1 MVTISQRWSEPSVG
15 IGDGLIRANPSGQ
28 HDLYHALDTTTTLE
42 QLQGLKVPELA
53 SLRNAA
59 YGPVEVVAEPGTY
72 QTGCNGT
79 VVSKLPPAPEPS
91 VQQVQAV
98 PRSMLV
104 SAPDSDMVRQGKLM
118 RERRQ
123 LIDWGEN
130 LYQQVDRLEQDKGDL
145 ERRYMESQSDL
156 EQTRRRCAELE
167 RLLHEG
173 AGAPTVGEN
182 SDLRKQL
189 AAYAVEIDVLREEK
203 AGLERTISDAQQS
216 LQRLGLE
223 RDGYL
228 QQVNDIASSHTS
240 LQQKLE
246 KLDSDRA
253 NEVKLKAAAEGRL
266 NDTKKELTTAH
277 ESLQHEQEQH
287 KRRLDA
293 LRQAEQQLRLKDE
306 QYGELLDVV
315 QPLTDNLKVLQD
327 NYVRQTR
334 EYEQFIENV
343 RRKQFEGDQ
352 TLQEVLHQVSAD
364 DTSAYQMGMEMDR
377 LRQEHS
383 QQLVDADS
391 YRRMQSESSVSLEQ
405 QLQAS
410 RLELGQAQQHLAQS
424 AANEQ
429 QYAAQVA
436 AQQAEIQ
443 HLKDHIA
450 RRRPPGPGPPWAR
463 RALEHNIARE
473 MKLASTGTDLFKV
486 HDGSGQKKEAR
497 FVVISD
503 GEMLMKWSKTP
514 GRLSSSC
521 TNLDLYSV
529 IRLDYGSMSRP
540 AILHDEQP
548 WLCFSLYS
556 TKRSY
561 DFICPNEA
569 VTRAYVLTLSRLCNW
584 ASGAVQ
590 TRSRFEYLKGW
601 CKIEESCYKKK
612 TSLSAALI
620 RAAGI
625 TSRRTRQ
632 SGLALPGEREQP
644 PGGASQQPPTPQ
656 SAYGAPTASA
666 AGYQPPV
673 APAYP
678 AAVTPASAP
687 GYQPP
692 AAPTYP
698 AAVAPAPAPGYPPLV
713 APAYPAAVAPAPAP
727 GVVYQPTPPP
737 PYSQPAAGGNPYAP
751 PAGAPQ
757 YAAPQY
763 PTGYPAPAGVS

>member
-1 MVTISQRWSEPSVG
+1 
-15 IGDGLIRANPSGQ
+15 
-28 HDLYHALDTTTTLE
+28 
-42 QLQGLKVPELA
+42 
-53 SLRNAA
+53 
-59 YGPVEVVAEPGTY
+59 
-72 QTGCNGT
+72 
-79 VVSKLPPAPEPS
+79 
-91 VQQVQAV
+91 
-98 PRSMLV
+98 MLV
-104 SAPDSDMVRQGKLM
+104 SAPDSDVVRQGRMM

-145 ERRYMESQSDL
+145 ERRYSDSQNEL

-203 AGLERTISDAQQS
+203 TGLERTIADAQHN
-216 LQRLGLE
+216 LQRLGME
-223 RDGYL
+223 RDGFM
-228 QQVNDIASSHTS
+228 QQVNDWASSHSS
-240 LQQKLE
+240 LQQKMD

-287 KRRLDA
+287 RRRLDA
-293 LRQAEQQLRLKDE
+293 LRQVEQQLRLKDE

-315 QPLTDNLKVLQD
+315 QPLSDNLKLLQD

-334 EYEQFIENV
+334 EYEQFIESV

-352 TLQEVLHQVSAD
+352 ALQGLLHQAGYD
-364 DTSAYQMGMEMDR
+364 DSAYQMSLEMER

-383 QQLVDADS
+383 QQLVDADRL
-391 YRRMQSESSVSLEQ
+391 RRMQSESSVSLEQ
-405 QLQAS
+405 QLQAT
-410 RLELGQAQQHLAQS
+410 RLELGQAQQQLAQS
-424 AANEQ
+424 SVNEQ
-429 QYAAQVA
+429 QAAAQVA
-436 AQQAEIQ
+436 ALQAEIQ
-443 HLKDHIA
+443 RLKDHIA

-473 MKLASTGTDLFKV
+473 MKIATTGTDLMKV
-486 HDGSGQKKEAR
+486 HDGAGQKKEVR
-497 FVVISD
+497 FVVVSD

-632 SGLALPGEREQP
+632 SGLTLPGERVVPTGSDQP
-644 PGGASQQPPTPQ
+644 LPTPQ
-656 SAYGAPTASA
+656 SAYGAPSAAA
-666 AGYQPPV
+666 AGYPP
-673 APAYP
+673 
-678 AAVTPASAP
+678 PASP
-687 GYQPP
+687 GYPP
-692 AAPTYP
+692 AGA
-698 AAVAPAPAPGYPPLV
+698 APGYPP
-713 APAYPAAVAPAPAP
+713 PASPGYPPAAAAAPPAVSPTYPPAVAPAP

-737 PYSQPAAGGNPYAP
+737 PYSQPPAASGGTYPYAAPPAAGPPGTAGGVPQYAP
-751 PAGAPQ
+751 PAAT
-757 YAAPQY
+757 QY
-763 PTGYPAPAGVS
+763 PIGYPPPAGVS